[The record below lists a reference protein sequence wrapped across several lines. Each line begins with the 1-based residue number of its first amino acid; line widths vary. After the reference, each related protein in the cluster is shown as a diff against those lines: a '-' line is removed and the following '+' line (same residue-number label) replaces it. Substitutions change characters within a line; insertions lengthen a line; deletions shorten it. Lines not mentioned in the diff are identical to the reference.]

1 MANPKPEDGLPTPP
15 EGRNSEEASQNSAKW
30 RDRFP
35 GWETFEGKLND
46 PRFQTNID
54 PRTDPRYDTHL
65 NPSAVV
71 PRKPGLVIYALGI
84 ALGILLLVLL
94 SFLMYR
100 HFQQPSPRSPQAPQ
114 SSHLIAPRPARMQE
128 SIADEAFPL
137 RKEHHVHLDAADYPV
152 SKAQ

>member
-1 MANPKPEDGLPTPP
+1 MHPSHYKRIPFSMANPKPEDGLPTPP

-46 PRFQTNID
+46 PRFQTNDD

-71 PRKPGLVIYALGI
+71 PRKPGLVIYALGV
-84 ALGILLLVLL
+84 ALGILDRKSTRLN
-94 SFLMYR
+94 
-100 HFQQPSPRSPQAPQ
+100 
-114 SSHLIAPRPARMQE
+114 SSHRCI
-128 SIADEAFPL
+128 S
-137 RKEHHVHLDAADYPV
+137 
-152 SKAQ
+152 